1 MIINNQNTRFFDFLD
16 FSFLW
21 LSHISIL
28 NNLPFNSSLPP
39 RTTFTTAIYVRH
51 QLTSVPVTFHAY
63 SPYIALLYHYHYTSI
78 HVVQEIECSK
88 RVIPCN
94 VLYRVTYEFSCDI
107 LKSTY
112 TFHIDITHT
121 YIYIYTHKHDVSSIL
136 ETEWRAE
143 LGNAQVG

>member
-16 FSFLW
+16 FHYL
-21 LSHISIL
+21 ISAFSIIY
-28 NNLPFNSSLPP
+28 PSIHPP
-39 RTTFTTAIYVRH
+39 RTIFTTAIYVRH

-94 VLYRVTYEFSCDI
+94 VLYRVTYEFSCNI

-121 YIYIYTHKHDVSSIL
+121 YIYIHIYTYKHDVSSIL

>member
-16 FSFLW
+16 FHYL
-21 LSHISIL
+21 ISAFSIIY
-28 NNLPFNSSLPP
+28 PSIHPSP

-121 YIYIYTHKHDVSSIL
+121 YIYIYIRINTMFQVF
-136 ETEWRAE
+136 WR
-143 LGNAQVG
+143 LNGGQNWGTLK